1 MGQLSFNHSITK
13 IFQNWW
19 VLLIG
24 GIIGG
29 LVAYFSSIIFIQP
42 IFVAEAGLSV
52 LINFKEVGHLSQY
65 EQDQMIGNVISLFQ
79 TNEVINDTII
89 NIHDQNLDISNFK
102 NSCFIER
109 QVNSILFRCQS
120 SDPIIGTLWANQ
132 WAIVSHE
139 ILSEAYIHALN
150 YEALKRIQLS
160 FESCIQQSYF
170 NPPTPAE
177 CLDLLPDHLS
187 TKDFNQLVQ
196 QEMLLSKNIF
206 PGIKFSE
213 VIPAQK
219 PQKSSRFQTNNLVLS
234 GSIFGFLVSFLF
246 LVKHYNGKN

>member
-1 MGQLSFNHSITK
+1 MGQYSIIHITEK

-29 LVAYFSSIIFIQP
+29 LVAYFSSIIFIPP
-42 IFVAEAGLSV
+42 IFVAEAELSV
-52 LINFKEVGHLSQY
+52 VINFKEVGHLSQY

-79 TNEVINDTII
+79 TDEVINNTLI

-102 NSCFIER
+102 KSCFIER

-120 SDPIIGTLWANQ
+120 SDPMIGTQWANQ
-132 WAIVSHE
+132 WAIMSHE
-139 ILSEAYIHALN
+139 ELFDAYFHALS
-150 YEALKRIQLS
+150 YKSLKRVQLS

-170 NPPTPAE
+170 NPPTPAD

-187 TKDFNQLVQ
+187 TNDFDQLMQ
-196 QEMLLSKNIF
+196 QEILLSKNIF
-206 PGIKFSE
+206 PGLKFSE
-213 VIPAQK
+213 LIPAQV
-219 PQKSSRFQTNNLVLS
+219 PQKASRFQTNSLVLS
-234 GSIFGFLVSFLF
+234 GSIFGFLISFIF
-246 LVKHYNGKN
+246 LLNDKNGKQ